1 MKRVHITT
9 PIFYPNAKPHLGH
22 FYTSILCDVQN
33 RYYKLNKFNSVKNI
47 TKFTTGT
54 DEHGMK
60 IQNAALKANL
70 DTQKF
75 VDNLSLTFK
84 ELCSKSNIK
93 YDRFIR
99 TTDSDHVKEVQNLWN
114 MCKDDIFM
122 GDHAGWYS
130 VSDETF
136 YPAIHVREL
145 INGNMVSLDSNVD
158 YSNVDKS
165 RTFINTE
172 TNNNV
177 IFFQEK
183 NYFFDLNKY
192 KDRLID
198 YIIKNPDFV
207 QPSNYKNTL
216 LNTLKTEQLTSL
228 SVSRPTKRL
237 EWAIK
242 VPNDSSQ
249 SVYVWFDA
257 LCNYLTSIGSLNK
270 IKDPSSTESEFM
282 RNTTH
287 VIGKD
292 IIKFHCIY
300 WPMFLMSAGLPLPKC
315 IVVHGHW
322 VNDGVKMSK
331 SLGNVVDPLEYIE
344 KYGSDSLRLAVLSHS
359 NLIEDNNFSATYVSE
374 SRNIVLVNKLCN
386 LVSRTSKKFNPRPAV
401 EFWQPIFKQNQGRIT
416 PELYESFDEHFKE
429 SKIIKTALKEIE
441 YNTDWLINNYET
453 SMEKFEYQKVLGCLM
468 NLLNSGNSLFQNAE
482 PWAIKDKDLFKH
494 RDLVLFLSL
503 EVVRIF
509 CIYASPIVPEIASNV
524 LKTLE
529 VPESETLDLS
539 FAKLGA
545 GSAYS
550 KQSKKGISILT
561 RVNDED

>member
-22 FYTSILCDVQN
+22 FYTSVLCDVQN
-33 RYYKLNKFNSVKNI
+33 RYSKLGKFNNTKNI

-84 ELCSKSNIK
+84 ELCSKSNIQ

-99 TTDSDHVKEVQNLWN
+99 TTDFDHVIEVQNLWN
-114 MCKDDIFM
+114 MCKHDIFLD
-122 GDHAGWYS
+122 DHAGWYS
-130 VSDETF
+130 ISDETF

-145 INGNMVSLDSNVD
+145 INGKLVPLDSAVD
-158 YSNVDKS
+158 YSTADAS

-177 IFFQEK
+177 IFFKEK
-183 NYFFDLNKY
+183 NYFFDLKKY
-192 KDRLID
+192 KDKLID
-198 YIIKNPDFV
+198 HIIKNPEFI
-207 QPSNYKNTL
+207 QPSNYRNNL
-216 LNTLKTEQLTSL
+216 LNTLKSEQLMPL

-257 LCNYLTSIGSLNK
+257 LCNYMTSIGSLNK
-270 IKDPSSTESEFM
+270 IKDTSSTESEFM

-292 IIKFHCIY
+292 IMKFHCIY
-300 WPMFLMSAGLPLPKC
+300 WPMFLMSAGLPLPKS
-315 IVVHGHW
+315 VFVHGHW

-359 NLIEDNNFSATYVSE
+359 NLTEDNNFSDSYVSE
-374 SRNIVLVNKLCN
+374 SRNTVLVNKLCN
-386 LVSRTSKKFNPRPAV
+386 LISRSSKKFNPKPAV
-401 EFWQPIFKQNQGRIT
+401 EFWQPIFKENQGRIT
-416 PELYESFDEHFKE
+416 EDLYESFDGHFKDSE
-429 SKIIKTALKEIE
+429 TIKIALKDIE
-441 YNTDWLINNYET
+441 YNVNWLVNHYET
-453 SMEKFEYQKVLGCLM
+453 SMEKFEYQKVIGCLI

-482 PWAIKDKDLFKH
+482 PWTIKDTNLLKQ

-503 EVVRIF
+503 EVARIF
-509 CIYASPIVPEIASNV
+509 CVYASPIVPEITSDV
-524 LKTLE
+524 LKALE
-529 VPESETLDLS
+529 VPESETLDIS
-539 FAKLGA
+539 FGKLGA
-545 GSAYS
+545 GSVYS
-550 KQSKKGISILT
+550 KQSKKGVSLLT
-561 RVNDED
+561 RVNDEE